1 MQERT
6 FGIYIPFFGIYI
18 QFFGIYIQSS
28 GILMVVA
35 LICLL
40 SMNFARISF
49 PLINSG
55 EDHESNQR
63 VDFACRGDEGD

>member
-1 MQERT
+1 MQEET
-6 FGIYIPFFGIYI
+6 FGIYIYIPFFGIYI
-18 QFFGIYIQSS
+18 PFVGIYIQSS

-40 SMNFARISF
+40 STRIIF